1 MLTNH
6 FYHEIIRKTIVAF
19 GTLFNNIEIQ
29 HTDKGGKTISVVKVP
44 ISYGPQQKFLARISQ
59 GREYQDGVGTTLT
72 LPRMSFEV
80 IGMSYDATRKVSTM
94 QTFKA
99 VNKNTNKM
107 IKAFMPVPYNINM
120 QLSILSKLNED
131 AIQIVEQIIPYFQPS
146 FNITVNLVESI
157 GEKKD
162 IPIILESVNYSDSYE
177 GSFDSRRILIY
188 TLAFTA
194 KTYLFGPVADSPEG
208 LIKKVDVDYYT
219 STNTVTAKRDV
230 RYSVT
235 PQAKQNYDD
244 DEATVV
250 DGAISKDVTEFNVSA
265 STDLSVNDRIIIDT
279 EIMFIRSING
289 KKITVFRGYDDTIAA
304 KHEHNA
310 SIGVLN
316 TVDDAQIEFGDD
328 FGFNE
333 TVSFFTDGK
342 KYSPSQG
349 IDI

>member
-1 MLTNH
+1 MLGTY
-6 FYHEIIRKTIVAF
+6 FYHEILRKTVIGF
-19 GTLFNNIEIQ
+19 GTLFNNIHIR
-29 HTDKGGKTISVVKVP
+29 HKTDGGGNFSVMKVP
-44 ISYGPQQKFLARISQ
+44 LAYGPMQKFLARIQ
-59 GREYQDGVGTTLT
+59 QQPDLDRETAIS
-72 LPRMSFEV
+72 LPRISFEMGG
-80 IGMSYDATRKVSTM
+80 IQYDPSRKTGLA
-94 QTFKA
+94 QTFLTKSG
-99 VNKNTNKM
+99 TNAK
-107 IKAFMPVPYNINM
+107 KVYMPVPYNVGFE
-120 QLSILSKLNED
+120 LSIMSKLSDD
-131 AIQIVEQIIPYFQPS
+131 ALQILEQIIPYFQPS

-162 IPIILESVNYSDSYE
+162 VPIVLESVNYSDSYE

-219 STNTVTAKRDV
+219 STNTVTAKRNV

-316 TVDDAQIEFGDD
+316 TVDDAQVEFGDD

>member
-1 MLTNH
+1 MLGTY
-6 FYHEIIRKTIVAF
+6 FYHEILRKTVIGF
-19 GTLFNNIEIQ
+19 GTLFNNIHIR
-29 HTDKGGKTISVVKVP
+29 HKTDGGGNFSVMKVP
-44 ISYGPQQKFLARISQ
+44 LAYGPMQKFLARIQ
-59 GREYQDGVGTTLT
+59 QQPDLDRETAIS
-72 LPRMSFEV
+72 LPRISFEMGG
-80 IGMSYDATRKVSTM
+80 IQYDPSRKTGLA
-94 QTFKA
+94 QTFLTKSG
-99 VNKNTNKM
+99 TNAK
-107 IKAFMPVPYNINM
+107 KVYMPVPYNIGFE
-120 QLSILSKLNED
+120 LSIMSKLSDD
-131 AIQIVEQIIPYFQPS
+131 ALQIVEQIIPYFQPS

-162 IPIILESVNYSDSYE
+162 IPIVLESVNYSDSYE
-177 GSFDSRRILIY
+177 GGFDSRRILIY

-219 STNTVTAKRDV
+219 STDTVTAKRNV

-250 DGAISKDVTEFNVSA
+250 DGAISKDVTEFSVSA

-279 EIMFIRSING
+279 EIMFIRSISG